1 MLTLARKNRAIV
13 KPHNDLLLSFDYNGA
28 EVRTFLELANQ
39 EQPEGDIHQWNIEN
53 IFESNLTRDEAK
65 TIFFAWL
72 YNPDSTEIK
81 CEMYNREKILDK
93 YIKCGY
99 NYYYILENFM
109 NEWDR
114 SPVLD
119 ETVETSNELKS
130 FLVNYVGNKTNPEN
144 NDVTVDHIVK
154 VMSEDFPEFL
164 LAVAEE
170 NFIRGY
176 KQALD
181 DADSARDLLEQ
192 EKNSLENES
201 Q

>member
-1 MLTLARKNRAIV
+1 M
-13 KPHNDLLLSFDYNGA
+13 S
-28 EVRTFLELANQ
+28 
-39 EQPEGDIHQWNIEN
+39 
-53 IFESNLTRDEAK
+53 
-65 TIFFAWL
+65 
-72 YNPDSTEIK
+72 
-81 CEMYNREKILDK
+81 
-93 YIKCGY
+93 
-99 NYYYILENFM
+99 
-109 NEWDR
+109 EWDR

-144 NDVTVDHIVK
+144 NDVTVDHIVE

-176 KQALD
+176 HQAMIDVETGEKLYN
-181 DADSARDLLEQ
+181 EQ
-192 EKNSLENES
+192 LEKNKKESIENN